1 MKRIYEIEIEIDG
14 LFVLHW
20 ANDKMQFIS
29 DLLCKLAI
37 GKQGLLA
44 FLRKE
49 IKKKTIKL
57 QIKLCNI

>member
-14 LFVLHW
+14 FLHW

-44 FLRKE
+44 SLRKE